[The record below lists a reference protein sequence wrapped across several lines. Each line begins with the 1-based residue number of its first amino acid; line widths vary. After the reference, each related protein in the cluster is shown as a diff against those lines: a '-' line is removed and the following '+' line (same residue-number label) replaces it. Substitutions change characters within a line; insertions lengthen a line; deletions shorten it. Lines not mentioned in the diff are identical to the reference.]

1 MIAVL
6 ADDFTGAAELAGIA
20 LRYGL
25 DVRLFTGEVNA
36 CNADVYVVA
45 SNSRSM
51 QKTAAL
57 QATQRAIQQLQAL
70 NPQFIY
76 KKTDSVLR
84 GYVLDELKLQMQL
97 TGLDKAILLPANPSL
112 QRIISEGMYFI
123 AGKKITETDF
133 AHDPEFPAKG
143 DTVEQ
148 LLQTSADEDI
158 YVAKKYQD
166 AMPEK
171 GIVIGDATSTDD
183 LKKWSSKLDK
193 HWLLAGAGDFFEQ
206 LLKKTYTAKNTQLPV
221 LQLPH
226 VYVCGTTSS
235 KAVQLINTAQPFVV
249 YIDASIITCH
259 TGNAINNWLQQVQT
273 TLQAHNKV
281 IIAFSNNIK
290 APPGVLRNL
299 MAMLVKEVIK
309 SNHIKE
315 LFIEGGATAAALL
328 DAMQLSTYTVTDEIY
343 RGVVRM
349 KAGDIYVTVKPGSYA
364 LPQVIQQMYFT

>member
-25 DVRLFTGEVNA
+25 KVQLFTGAINE
-36 CNADVYVVA
+36 CTADVYVVS
-45 SNSRSM
+45 SNSRSL

-57 QATQRAIQQLQAL
+57 QVTQQAIQQLQGL

-97 TGLDKAILLPANPSL
+97 SGLRKTILLPANPSM
-112 QRIISEGMYFI
+112 QRIIYNGIYFI
-123 AGKKITETDF
+123 ADKKITETDF

-171 GIVIGDATSTDD
+171 GIVIGDAASIDD
-183 LKKWSSKLDK
+183 IEKWSHKLDTS
-193 HWLLAGAGDFFEQ
+193 WLLAGAGDFFEQ
-206 LLKKTYTAKNTQLPV
+206 LLKKTYTTKKTQLPV

-235 KAVQLINTAQPFVV
+235 KALQRIHAAEPFVA
-249 YIDASIITCH
+249 YIGAAIIS
-259 TGNAINNWLQQVQT
+259 GNTDEAINNWQQQVKKI
-273 TLQAHNKV
+273 LQAHHKV
-281 IIAFSNNIK
+281 IIAFSNDIK

-299 MAMLVKEVIK
+299 MAMLVKDVITTL
-309 SNHIKE
+309 HIQE
-315 LFIEGGATAAALL
+315 LFIEGGATAAAILE
-328 DAMQLSTYTVTDEIY
+328 AMQLNTYTVTDEIY

-349 KAGDIYVTVKPGSYA
+349 KAANMYVTVKPGSYA